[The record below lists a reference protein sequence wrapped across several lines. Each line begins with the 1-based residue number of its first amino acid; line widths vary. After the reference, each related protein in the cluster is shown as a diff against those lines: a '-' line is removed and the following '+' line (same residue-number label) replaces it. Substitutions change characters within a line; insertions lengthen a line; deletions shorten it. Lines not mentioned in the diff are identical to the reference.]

1 MSEPMTS
8 TGPRQSGLNL
18 VAGMVVLLSAAL
30 LFVLELVTARALLPR
45 FGGSPMVWTTSML
58 VYQVLLLVGY
68 AYAHGLAR
76 QRSGRLQAVVH
87 VVLLAVGV
95 GVAYARLRTAA
106 LGGGDPAAMSHHP
119 ALDLVWTLLVTIAIP
134 FIAVAAT
141 SPLVQHWQACRYPDR
156 SAYWLYAVSNIG
168 SFGGLLL
175 YLAVIEPLLAIEQQ
189 FLLWRVAFSLVAIAL
204 AGLAITAR
212 RFVSAEY
219 SAPAHPAAAEGLR
232 PPGHQMLLWIVV
244 PAGTS
249 ALLLAAT
256 NELCLDLAVFPFLWV
271 LPLSLYLLS
280 FSLTFRS
287 RARSNGLP
295 AAAVVTLVAL
305 VTTALSVA
313 LPAALHIVSISA
325 LLFGLCLAAH
335 RELYRLRPAA
345 SRLTAYYL
353 CMAAGSGVGA
363 AFVAWLAP
371 SYFVGYWEFQIA
383 VLVVWLGLVAATAL
397 DSQGCMRRGDTRQ
410 AGVLLGVG
418 IYLFLTQLPERWLEP
433 CLALWPWG
441 GSVAFRISVAVVL
454 AILIWWG
461 GLRRRKGAHWSIW
474 PRVLAGVVIFYVECS
489 MVDRVR
495 GDRSQSGRVAR
506 NFFGVVRVQEV
517 RHTATGIQVRQLT
530 HGRINHGW
538 QYVNPN
544 LKGEPTSY
552 HSPSTGIGRLV
563 RLLQSQR
570 DTIRIGVTGLG
581 AGALAAYP
589 RAADQ
594 VVFYEIDPH
603 VVDLS
608 VGPEAA
614 FSFVADCPGQTEI
627 VLGDAR
633 QSLQV
638 ELRREG
644 RRGYDVL
651 ALDAFSSDA
660 IPMHLLTREAVA
672 LYLAHLVEPGGVLAV
687 NISNR
692 FLDIEP
698 VLADMARHY
707 GLHALL
713 IDSLG
718 DPPVQARSLWVLLTK
733 ERSILTAP
741 ELAGVGRPLGENR
754 ITWTDSYGSPFQ
766 LLKWW
771 NPESRRLRMIPSR
784 RPPEATTAPALLPEQ
799 TSAARA
805 E

>member
-1 MSEPMTS
+1 MTS
-8 TGPRQSGLNL
+8 DEPRPSERSL
-18 VAGMVVLLSAAL
+18 VAGTVVLLSAFL

-95 GVAYARLRTAA
+95 GIAYARLRTGA
-106 LGGGDPAAMSHHP
+106 LGGGDPAAMSRHP
-119 ALDLVWTLLVTIAIP
+119 ALDLVWTMLVTIAIP
-134 FIAVAAT
+134 FIVVAAT
-141 SPLVQHWQACRYPDR
+141 SPLVQHWQACRYPNR

-168 SFGGLLL
+168 SFGGLLV
-175 YLAVIEPLLAIEQQ
+175 YLVVIEPLLTVERQ
-189 FLLWRVAFSLVAIAL
+189 FMLWRLTFMVVAVAL
-204 AGLAITAR
+204 AALAIRAR
-212 RFVSAEY
+212 RFVSL
-219 SAPAHPAAAEGLR
+219 APAMPAQADVTEGLR
-232 PPGHQMLLWIVV
+232 PVRYQVLLWIIV

-249 ALLLAAT
+249 AMLLAAT

-280 FSLTFRS
+280 FSLAFRS
-287 RARSNGLP
+287 RAQPNGLP
-295 AAAVVTLVAL
+295 VGAIVTLVAL
-305 VTTALSVA
+305 VTTALSIA
-313 LPAALHIVSISA
+313 LPAPLHMASISA

-353 CMAAGSGVGA
+353 SIAAGSGVGGA
-363 AFVAWLAP
+363 VVAWLAP
-371 SYFVGYWEFQIA
+371 TCFVGYWEFQIA
-383 VLVVWLGLVAATAL
+383 ILVVWLGLVAATAL
-397 DSQGCMRRGDTRQ
+397 DPQGCMRRGDTRQ
-410 AGVLLGVG
+410 AGVLLGVVS
-418 IYLFLTQLPERWLEP
+418 YLLLTHLPERWIEV
-433 CLALWPWG
+433 CLKVWPWG
-441 GSVAFRISVAVVL
+441 GSVAFRMSAAVVL
-454 AILIWWG
+454 SLLLWWG
-461 GLRRRKGAHWSIW
+461 GLRRRRAAQWSIW

-489 MVDRVR
+489 MVERVR
-495 GDRSQSGRVAR
+495 GDRSQSGRVTR

-517 RHTATGIQVRQLT
+517 RHSATGIQLRQLT

-552 HSPSTGIGRLV
+552 HSPSTGIGRLL

-570 DTIRIGVTGLG
+570 ERIRIGVTGLG

-594 VVFYEIDPH
+594 IVFYEIDPQ
-603 VVDLS
+603 VVALS
-608 VGPEAA
+608 VGPGAV
-614 FSFVADCPGQTEI
+614 FSFLSDCPGRTDI

-633 QSLQV
+633 QSLQA
-638 ELRREG
+638 EQYRQGSRR
-644 RRGYDVL
+644 YDVL
-651 ALDAFSSDA
+651 VLDAFSSDA
-660 IPMHLLTREAVA
+660 IPMHLLTREAIS
-672 LYLAHLVEPGGVLAV
+672 LYLAHLVQPGGVLAV

-698 VLADMARHY
+698 VLADMAARFD
-707 GLHALL
+707 LHALL
-713 IDSLG
+713 IDSMG
-718 DPPVQARSLWVLLTK
+718 DSPVRARSLWVLLT
-733 ERSILTAP
+733 RDPVILAAP
-741 ELAGVGRPLGENR
+741 ELAEVGRPLGEKK

-771 NPESRRLRMIPSR
+771 NPQSRGLRMIPPR
-784 RPPEATTAPALLPEQ
+784 RAPKAATAPALLPEQ
-799 TSAARA
+799 TSVRRA